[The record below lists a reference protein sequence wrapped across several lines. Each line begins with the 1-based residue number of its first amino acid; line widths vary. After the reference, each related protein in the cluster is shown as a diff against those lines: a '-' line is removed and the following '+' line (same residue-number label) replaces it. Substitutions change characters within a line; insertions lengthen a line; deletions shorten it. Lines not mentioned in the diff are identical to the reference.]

1 MCVVRGERG
10 CEHVLGWRDSD
21 SNAYSDSD
29 SDSHSHSSRGEEVE
43 AMCVLFGFDW
53 VNGIQLASLARLAAV
68 CSLCLQI
75 WVMWLI
81 GKD

>member
-29 SDSHSHSSRGEEVE
+29 SHSHSPRGAAE

-68 CSLCLQI
+68 CSLRLQI